1 MDLMEN
7 LMGPRKAALLLMIM
21 GEDFTTKV
29 FQNLNEQEVKAIGEH
44 MTQIQK
50 VDPKMVSSILKEFLQ
65 VAQTTK
71 GTGLTGKEFLEKTVS
86 AAFDSRKAGDLLEDL
101 LSKRGTGSF
110 ERLASLSPQVM
121 AGILANEHPQ
131 TIALLLVHMKYQHAA
146 EVIQALPENAQGEVV
161 IRIADLAAVP
171 NEVVAEIQEVLEEQ
185 LSTLSKTADESLGG
199 IQTAAEILNHLDHKT
214 ENAILERIE
223 TDRSDMAEQIRQSM
237 FVFEDLAQLDDRSVR
252 ALLKEISNDEL
263 ILALRTASE
272 ELKDKIFK
280 NVSQRA
286 AQMIREDM
294 EVMGPVRLKD
304 VEGAQLNVI
313 KAARR
318 LAEEGKIVLGGKG
331 GEDVLV

>member
-1 MDLMEN
+1 MELMES
-7 LMGPRKAALLLMIM
+7 LIGPRKAALLLMIM

-29 FQNLNEQEVKAIGEH
+29 FQNLDEQEVKAIGEH

-50 VDPKMVSSILKEFLQ
+50 VDPKMVSGILKEFMQ

-71 GTGLTGKEFLEKTVS
+71 GTTLTGKEFLEKTVS
-86 AAFDSRKAGDLLEDL
+86 AAFDSRKAGDLLEDM

-110 ERLASLSPQVM
+110 EKLASLSPQVL

-131 TIALLLVHMKYQHAA
+131 TVALLLVHMKYQHAA
-146 EVIQALPENAQGEVV
+146 EVIQALPENVQGEVV
-161 IRIADLAAVP
+161 VRIADLAAVP
-171 NEVVAEIQEVLEEQ
+171 NEVVTEIQEVLEEQ

-199 IQTAAEILNHLDHKT
+199 IKTAAEILNHLDRKT
-214 ENAILERIE
+214 ESAILERIE
-223 TDRSDMAEQIRQSM
+223 TERSDMVEQIRQCM

-272 ELKDKIFK
+272 DLKEKLFK

-304 VEGAQLNVI
+304 VESAQLNVI